1 MGELMRI
8 KSICIVGGGSAGW
21 MTAASLNKFTPDIN
35 VTLIES
41 PEVSTIGVGESTLGH
56 FNAFLRAMGI
66 KDEDWM
72 AECNATYKT
81 SIKFTDWNKPG
92 ETFHYPFGSLD
103 FSEAPGGTLDWFN
116 WAARDPDNTKAS
128 DFAEFFHPSVS
139 MIDQNKLTKNVYGEV
154 PGFNFDNDTAYHMD
168 ATLFGGFL
176 KENFCDNVTHIQD
189 HIESIP
195 LDSEGAVASLVGRK
209 ATYEADLY
217 IDCTGFSAILLDKTL
232 HVPFNN
238 FNDVLL
244 NDRACAAQI
253 PYVDKNK
260 EMESVTNC
268 TAIENG
274 WVWNIPLYTRLGT
287 GYVYSSKY
295 ATEDEAEEQFRA
307 HLAKTD
313 PKRAEEAE
321 VFHLKIRHG
330 IHEKSW
336 VKNVVGVGLASGFIE
351 PLESTGLMLTHEN
364 ILFLIRALTRRNAQ
378 VNKIDV
384 DCFNDSVRTTME
396 GFRQFISQHYAFAG
410 RDDTPY
416 WQAVTNTTTYSKTF
430 EDFALPDTPVLDTFK
445 ATAYNLN
452 IGRGLDETAGLIYI
466 LAGQGYN
473 PITAVDACINDTKF
487 DAFNWEVVKDTYRAR
502 KKDVQEFIDLMPTH
516 YEFLTDEFYL
526 NKEVKTGSVHN
537 GG

>member
-1 MGELMRI
+1 MRVE
-8 KSICIVGGGSAGW
+8 SICILGGGSAGW
-21 MTAASLNKFTPDIN
+21 MTAASISKFIPKMW
-35 VTLIES
+35 VSLVES
-41 PEVSTIGVGESTLGH
+41 PDVGTIGVGESTIGH
-56 FNAFLRAMGI
+56 FNSFLRAMEI

-92 ETFHYPFGSLD
+92 EAFHYPFGGYD
-103 FSEAPGGTLDWFN
+103 FSETPNGTMDWFN

-128 DFAEFFHPSVS
+128 DFAEFYHPSVA
-139 MIDQNKLTKNVYGEV
+139 MINQNKITRNKNNEV

-168 ATLFGGFL
+168 ATLFGVFL
-176 KENFCDNVTHIQD
+176 KNTFCSGVSHIRD

-195 LDSEGAVASLVGRK
+195 LDSDGAVNKLVGRK
-209 ATYEADLY
+209 GEYEADLY
-217 IDCTGFSAILLDKTL
+217 IDCTGFTSVLLDKTL
-232 HVPFNN
+232 HVPFND

-253 PYVDKNK
+253 PYIDKNT

-268 TAIENG
+268 TAIESG
-274 WVWNIPLYTRLGT
+274 WVWNIPLYTRIGT

-295 ATEDEAEEQFRA
+295 ATEEEAEEQFRA

-313 PKRAEEAE
+313 SKSAEEAK

-330 IHEKSW
+330 IHDKSW
-336 VKNVVGVGLASGFIE
+336 VKNVVGIGLASGFIE

-364 ILFLIRALTRRNAQ
+364 ILFLIRALTRRDAQ

-410 RDDTPY
+410 RCDTPY
-416 WQAVTNTTTYSKTF
+416 WKAITTSVSYCKPL
-430 EDFALPDTPVLDTFK
+430 EDFSRISEPTDDTFK
-445 ATAYNLN
+445 QVSFDLN
-452 IGRGLDETAGLIYI
+452 VRRVIDESGGLIYI

-473 PITAVDACINDTKF
+473 PTTAIDAKMDDIKF
-487 DAFNWEVVKDTYRAR
+487 GLFNWEEVRDKYEAR
-502 KKDVQEFIDLMPTH
+502 KKDIREYIDVMPTH
-516 YEFLTDEFYL
+516 YEFLTDEFYS
-526 NKEVKTGSVHN
+526 NKKVKTGGIHN
-537 GG
+537 G

>member
-1 MGELMRI
+1 M
-8 KSICIVGGGSAGW
+8 
-21 MTAASLNKFTPDIN
+21 
-35 VTLIES
+35 
-41 PEVSTIGVGESTLGH
+41 
-56 FNAFLRAMGI
+56 
-66 KDEDWM
+66 
-72 AECNATYKT
+72 
-81 SIKFTDWNKPG
+81 
-92 ETFHYPFGSLD
+92 
-103 FSEAPGGTLDWFN
+103 
-116 WAARDPDNTKAS
+116 
-128 DFAEFFHPSVS
+128 
-139 MIDQNKLTKNVYGEV
+139 
-154 PGFNFDNDTAYHMD
+154 
-168 ATLFGGFL
+168 
-176 KENFCDNVTHIQD
+176 
-189 HIESIP
+189 
-195 LDSEGAVASLVGRK
+195 
-209 ATYEADLY
+209 Y
-217 IDCTGFSAILLDKTL
+217 IDCTGFASILLDKTL

-244 NDRACAAQI
+244 NDRACATQI

-274 WVWNIPLYTRLGT
+274 WVWNIPLYTRIGT

-295 ATEDEAEEQFRA
+295 ATEDDAEEQFRA

-364 ILFLIRALTRRNAQ
+364 ILFLIRTLTRRNAQ
-378 VNKIDV
+378 VNKIDIN
-384 DCFNDSVRTTME
+384 CFNDSVNETMD

-416 WQAVTNTTTYSKTF
+416 WQDVTNKVTYSKEF
-430 EDFALPDTPVLDTFK
+430 QDFSPPITPVFDSYK
-445 ATAYNLN
+445 SVSWGLN
-452 IGRGLDETAGLIYI
+452 INRGLDENSGLIYI

-473 PITAVDACINDTKF
+473 PITAIDAKMNDTKF
-487 DAFNWEVVKDTYRAR
+487 GKFEWETTRDTFAVR

-526 NKEVKTGSVHN
+526 DKEVKTGGIHN
-537 GG
+537 GK

>member
-1 MGELMRI
+1 MRVNT
-8 KSICIVGGGSAGW
+8 ICIVGGGSAGW
-21 MTAASLNKFTPDIN
+21 MTAATLCKFVPDIK

-41 PEVSTIGVGESTLGH
+41 SEVRVIGVGESTLGH
-56 FNAFLRAMGI
+56 FNNFLRAMEI

-81 SIKFTDWNKPG
+81 SIKFTDWNKAG
-92 ETFHYPFGSLD
+92 ETFHYPFGALD
-103 FSEAPGGTLDWFN
+103 FSESRGTSDWFN
-116 WAARDPDNTKAS
+116 WAVRDPENTKAS

-139 MIDQNKLTKNVYGEV
+139 MINQNKLTKNTYGEV
-154 PGFNFDNDTAYHMD
+154 PGFNFSNDTAYHMD
-168 ATLFGGFL
+168 ASLFGKFL
-176 KENFCDNVTHIQD
+176 KKNFCDNVTHIQD
-189 HIESIP
+189 HISSIP
-195 LDSEGAVASLVGRK
+195 LDSEGAVSSLVGK
-209 ATYEADLY
+209 SSTYEADLY
-217 IDCTGFSAILLDKTL
+217 IDCTGFASILLDKTL

-274 WVWNIPLYTRLGT
+274 WVWNIPLYTRIGT

-295 ATEDEAEEQFRA
+295 ATEEEAEAQFRA
-307 HLAKTD
+307 HLSKTD

-321 VFHLKIRHG
+321 VSHLKIRNG

-336 VKNVVGVGLASGFIE
+336 VKNVVGIGLSSGFIE

-364 ILFLIRALTRRNAQ
+364 ILFLVRALTRRDAQ
-378 VNKIDV
+378 VNKIDI
-384 DCFNDSVRTTME
+384 DCFNDSVNTTME

-416 WQAVTNTTTYSKTF
+416 WQDVTNKVTYSKEF
-430 EDFALPDTPVLDTFK
+430 QDFALPNNPAFDSLKV
-445 ATAYNLN
+445 TAYGLN
-452 IGRGLDETAGLIYI
+452 IHNGLDESSGLIYI

-473 PITAVDACINDTKF
+473 PVTAIDAKMNDIKF
-487 DAFNWEVVKDTYRAR
+487 GVFDYTPIKETFAER
-502 KKDVQEFIDLMPTH
+502 KRDVQEFIDLMPTH

-526 NKEVKTGSVHN
+526 NKEVKTGEVHN
-537 GG
+537 G

>member
-1 MGELMRI
+1 MDI
-8 KSICIVGGGSAGW
+8 KSICVVGGGSAGW
-21 MTAASLNKFTPDIN
+21 MTAASLSKYTPNIK

-41 PEVSTIGVGESTLGH
+41 PNVGTIGVGESTLGH
-56 FNAFLRAMGI
+56 FNNFLRAMEI

-92 ETFHYPFGSLD
+92 ESFHYPFGKLD
-103 FSEAPGGTLDWFN
+103 FSETPNGTMDWFN
-116 WAARDPDNTKAS
+116 WAARDPDNTNAS
-128 DFAEFFHPSVS
+128 DFAELYHPSITMVN
-139 MIDQNKLTKNVYGEV
+139 QNKLTKNTYGEV
-154 PGFNFDNDTAYHMD
+154 PGFNFANDTAYHMD
-168 ATLFGGFL
+168 ATLFGHFL
-176 KENFCDNVTHIQD
+176 KTNFCDAVTHIQD

-195 LDSEGAVASLVGRK
+195 LDAEGAVASLVGK
-209 ATYEADLY
+209 SDTYIADLY
-217 IDCTGFSAILLDKTL
+217 IDCTGFTALLLDKTL
-232 HVPFNN
+232 HVPFSS

-244 NDRACAAQI
+244 NDKACAAQI
-253 PYVDKNK
+253 PYIDKNK

-274 WVWNIPLYTRLGT
+274 WVWNIPLYTRIGT

-295 ATEDEAEEQFRA
+295 ATEEEAEEQFRT
-307 HLAKTD
+307 HLAKSD
-313 PKRAEEAE
+313 PKRAEEAK
-321 VFHLKIRHG
+321 VFHLSIKHG

-364 ILFLIRALTRRNAQ
+364 ILFLIRALTRRDAQ
-378 VNKIDV
+378 VNKIDI

-410 RDDTPY
+410 RCDTPY
-416 WQAVTNTTTYSKTF
+416 WKAITNELTYSSELEKF
-430 EDFALPDTPVLDTFK
+430 KPPAAPVLDTFK
-445 ATAYNLN
+445 ATAYNLS
-452 IGRGLDETAGLIYI
+452 IDRTLDESSGLLYI

-473 PITAVDACINDTKF
+473 PTTTIDAKMDDIKFGECNWKTIRDVFVD
-487 DAFNWEVVKDTYRAR
+487 R

-516 YEFLTDEFYL
+516 YEFLTDEFYSD
-526 NKEVKTGSVHN
+526 KEVRTGSINN
-537 GG
+537 GQ

>member
-1 MGELMRI
+1 MRI
-8 KSICIVGGGSAGW
+8 GSICIVGGGSAGW
-21 MTAASLNKFTPDIN
+21 MTAASLSKFTPDIK

-41 PEVSTIGVGESTLGH
+41 PEVGTIGVGESTLGH

-103 FSEAPGGTLDWFN
+103 FSETPNGTQDWFN
-116 WAARDPDNTKAS
+116 WVARDPDNTKAS
-128 DFAEFFHPSVS
+128 DFAELFHPSVT
-139 MIDQNKLTKNVYGEV
+139 MVDQNKITRNIYGEV

-168 ATLFGGFL
+168 ATLFGLFL
-176 KENFCDNVTHIQD
+176 KKNFCGSITHIQD
-189 HIESIP
+189 HITSIP
-195 LDSEGAVASLVGRK
+195 LDSEGAVASLVGK
-209 ATYEADLY
+209 SDTYEADLY
-217 IDCTGFSAILLDKTL
+217 IDCTGFAAILLDKTL
-232 HVPFNN
+232 HVPFND

-253 PYVDKNK
+253 PYIDKNS

-268 TAIENG
+268 TAIESG
-274 WVWNIPLYTRLGT
+274 WVWNIPLYTRIGT

-295 ATEDEAEEQFRA
+295 ATEEEAEQQFRS
-307 HLAKTD
+307 HLAKSD
-313 PKRAEEAE
+313 PVRAEEAE
-321 VFHLKIRHG
+321 VFHMKIRHG
-330 IHEKSW
+330 IHEKCW

-396 GFRQFISQHYAFAG
+396 GFRQFISQHYALAG

-416 WQAVTNTTTYSKTF
+416 WKAVTNEVTYSKTF
-430 EDFALPDTPVLDTFK
+430 EDFVVQDNPAFDSFK
-445 ATAYNLN
+445 ATSYNLN
-452 IGRGLDETAGLIYI
+452 INRRFDETGGLIYI

-473 PITAVDACINDTKF
+473 PITTMDAEINDARF
-487 DAFNWEVVKDTYRAR
+487 GEYNWQPIKDTFKAR
-502 KKDVQEFIDLMPTH
+502 KEDVQEFIDLMPTH
-516 YEFLTDEFYL
+516 YEFLTDEFYS
-526 NKEVKTGSVHN
+526 NKEVKTGGIHN
-537 GG
+537 GI